1 MAEKSCS
8 STGCTKES
16 CAGCPSAKGAQKP
29 QSMLAPANPK
39 SHIHKVI
46 GVVSGKGGVG
56 KSLVTASLARMMR
69 AKGYNVGIMDAD
81 ITGPSIPKMYG
92 LHEMA
97 VGTEQGILPC
107 EAADGTKI
115 MSVNLLLEDEEAPVI
130 WLSLIHI

>member
-56 KSLVTASLARMMR
+56 KSLVTASLANLM
-69 AKGYNVGIMDAD
+69 KEQGYSVGILDAD

-92 LHEMA
+92 LHGPAEM
-97 VGTEQGILPC
+97 
-107 EAADGTKI
+107 DGDYIKPLVT
-115 MSVNLLLEDEEAPVI
+115 
-130 WLSLIHI
+130 